1 MLSFS
6 RDFSFDAT
14 ATQQRIMD
22 DALLAIKEENESGR
36 IGYYTLPETSLALI
50 DELEEYRKTNALIA
64 GGKIKDIVIIGIGGS
79 SLGVKA
85 IDSLLASKSES
96 AVTLHLFEN
105 SDPVNISQTLSKLEK
120 ESSLF
125 IVISKSG
132 GTIETTSIFKTIIAH
147 FDLDLDAADKERV
160 LVITDAGS
168 SLSKFADSYSIK
180 QFNIPDNVGGRF
192 SVLSAVG
199 IVPLTLVGYDTK
211 ALLSGAGEFLD
222 RLFSGE
228 EKHLLEKA
236 CYYYENAK
244 TLSINILFSYDNDL
258 ENLTKWYVQ
267 LWGESLGKID
277 SRGSSVGMTPIG
289 LIGAVDQHS
298 FLQLVIEGPKD
309 KTVTFITID
318 DFENDLSIPDVS
330 LRHIEK
336 TDFINGKTFN
346 ELINAQ
352 CAATRQSLRDN
363 AVPTDG
369 IRLSRINEENI
380 GAMIIYYELL
390 TSLTGSM
397 LKINTYDQPGV
408 ELGKQ
413 ILYKNLETN

>member
-6 RDFSFDAT
+6 RDFTFDAT
-14 ATQQRIMD
+14 AAQQTIINN
-22 DALLAIKEENESGR
+22 ALAAIKDEKESGR
-36 IGYYTLPETSLALI
+36 IGYYGLPESSLAII
-50 DELEEYRKTNALIA
+50 DELALERESNLLLA
-64 GGKIKDIVIIGIGGS
+64 SGKIKDIVVIGIGGS
-79 SLGVKA
+79 SLGIKA
-85 IDSLLASKSES
+85 IDSLLSNRVETS
-96 AVTLHLFEN
+96 AKLHLFEN
-105 SDPVNISQTLSKLEK
+105 SDPVNISQTLSKLSR

-132 GTIETTSIFKTIIAH
+132 GTIETTSIFKTVIAH
-147 FDLDLDAADKERV
+147 FDLDLDGKDNERV
-160 LVITDAGS
+160 MVITDFGS
-168 SLSKFADSYSIK
+168 ALSQFADSHRIK

-199 IVPLTLVGYDTK
+199 IVPLTLAGYDTR
-211 ALLSGAGEFLD
+211 ALLGGAGTFMDSLLSGGEQ
-222 RLFSGE
+222 
-228 EKHLLEKA
+228 HLLEKA
-236 CYYYENAK
+236 CYYYENAER
-244 TLSINILFSYDNDL
+244 LSINVLFSYANDL

-277 SRGSSVGMTPIG
+277 SAGKSVGMTPIG

-309 KTVTFITID
+309 KSVTFINVD
-318 DFENDLSIPDVS
+318 DFGNDLRIPEIS
-330 LRHIEK
+330 LKKIEK

-352 CAATRQSLRDN
+352 CDATRQSLIDN
-363 AVPTDG
+363 GVPTDG
-369 IRLSRINEENI
+369 ITISKIDEVNI

-390 TSLTGSM
+390 TSLIGSM

-408 ELGKQ
+408 ELGKT
-413 ILYKNLETN
+413 ILYSNLQK